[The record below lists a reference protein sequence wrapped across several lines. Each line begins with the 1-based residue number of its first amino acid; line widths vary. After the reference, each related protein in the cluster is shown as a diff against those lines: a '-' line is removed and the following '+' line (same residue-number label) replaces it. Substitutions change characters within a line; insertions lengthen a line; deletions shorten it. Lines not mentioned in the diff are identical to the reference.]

1 MLILTADLFFS
12 SLRIKTGKFDMMLE
26 MEWEKCQET
35 IINID
40 DSDEEV
46 LPSSSGRQVSTQ
58 RFSVN
63 TSNCPDNSG
72 NIHKSKSQIC
82 EGSRIPKSHPL
93 SGEDGNDLDDIY
105 PLDGEMEDP
114 DWLPDIAHEPR
125 SRDRVSET
133 DNSASTDTTG
143 IHHKNLKRKINSVQ
157 DEEILTKKQL
167 SLSKPGRI
175 AGKGLQNGFLLD
187 SGISDCVERDD
198 EAPSS
203 SHFGCH
209 SVINEPSGKS
219 HQGENSGDEMED
231 WWNSRDKE
239 PLVMYHNSYGFTPRT
254 PTKDPNNQSVFINKV
269 SPHTNEKNHKGV
281 TSCTGYRPVSPGN
294 EEGQSA
300 GGSPGSGQGQEK
312 VTQILDMFPALTR
325 EVVYRVLT
333 RHSGDLNSC
342 VEELLQTSESLTP

>member
-1 MLILTADLFFS
+1 
-12 SLRIKTGKFDMMLE
+12 MMLE

-46 LPSSSGRQVSTQ
+46 LPSSSGRHVSTQ

-63 TSNCPDNSG
+63 TSNLPNNSR

-82 EGSRIPKSHPL
+82 EGSGISKSHRL
-93 SGEDGNDLDDIY
+93 SGGDDDDLDDIY

-114 DWLPDIAHEPR
+114 EWLPDITHEPR
-125 SRDRVSET
+125 RVSET
-133 DNSASTDTTG
+133 DSSLNTDTTG
-143 IHHKNLKRKINSVQ
+143 IHHKNLKRKTNSLQ
-157 DEEILTKKQL
+157 DQDTLAKKKL
-167 SLSKPGRI
+167 SLSKPGRNE
-175 AGKGLQNGFLLD
+175 GKGLQNGFLLD
-187 SGISDCVERDD
+187 SGICDGVEGED

-203 SHFGCH
+203 SHFGRH
-209 SVINEPSGKS
+209 PVINEPWRKS
-219 HQGENSGDEMED
+219 HQGEISGEEMED

-254 PTKDPNNQSVFINKV
+254 PTKYPNKQSVSINKV
-269 SPHTNEKNHKGV
+269 SFHTNEKNHKGV
-281 TSCTGYRPVSPGN
+281 TSCRGYRPVSPGD

-300 GGSPGSGQGQEK
+300 GGSKGSGQGQEK

-325 EVVYRVLT
+325 EVVYKVLT

-342 VEELLQTSESLTP
+342 VEELLET

>member
-1 MLILTADLFFS
+1 MLNLSADFF
-12 SLRIKTGKFDMMLE
+12 LKFRIKTGKFDMMFE

-46 LPSSSGRQVSTQ
+46 LSSSSGRHVSTQ

-63 TSNCPDNSG
+63 TSNLPNNSG

-82 EGSRIPKSHPL
+82 EGSRIPKSHRL
-93 SGEDGNDLDDIY
+93 SGGDGNDLDDIHL
-105 PLDGEMEDP
+105 LDGEMEDP
-114 DWLPDIAHEPR
+114 DWLPDIALELR

-133 DNSASTDTTG
+133 DSSLSTDTTG
-143 IHHKNLKRKINSVQ
+143 IHHKNLKRKTNSVQ
-157 DEEILTKKQL
+157 DQEILSKKKL
-167 SLSKPGRI
+167 SLSKPGRNE
-175 AGKGLQNGFLLD
+175 GKGLQNGFLLD
-187 SGISDCVERDD
+187 SGISDGVEGDD

-203 SHFGCH
+203 SHFGH
-209 SVINEPSGKS
+209 HPVINETWRKT
-219 HQGENSGDEMED
+219 HQGENSGDEVED

-254 PTKDPNNQSVFINKV
+254 PTKDSNKQSVSINKV
-269 SPHTNEKNHKGV
+269 SFHTNEKNHKGV
-281 TSCTGYRPVSPGN
+281 TSCRGYRPVSPGD

-300 GGSPGSGQGQEK
+300 GGSKGSGQGQEK

-325 EVVYRVLT
+325 EVVYKVLT

-342 VEELLQTSESLTP
+342 VEELLET

>member
-1 MLILTADLFFS
+1 
-12 SLRIKTGKFDMMLE
+12 MMLE

-46 LPSSSGRQVSTQ
+46 LPSSSGRHVSTQ

-63 TSNCPDNSG
+63 TSNHPDNSG

-82 EGSRIPKSHPL
+82 EGSGIPKSHPL
-93 SGEDGNDLDDIY
+93 SGEDGDNLDDIY

-125 SRDRVSET
+125 NRDRVSET
-133 DNSASTDTTG
+133 DSSVSSDTTG
-143 IHHKNLKRKINSVQ
+143 IHHKNLKRKTNSVQ
-157 DEEILTKKQL
+157 DQEILTKKKL
-167 SLSKPGRI
+167 SLSKRGRSG
-175 AGKGLQNGFLLD
+175 GKGLQNGFLLD
-187 SGISDCVERDD
+187 SGISDSVEGDD

-203 SHFGCH
+203 SHFRNH
-209 SVINEPSGKS
+209 PVISEPWRKS
-219 HQGENSGDEMED
+219 HWGENSKDEVED

-254 PTKDPNNQSVFINKV
+254 PTKDPNKQSISISKV
-269 SPHTNEKNHKGV
+269 SSHTNEKNHKNV
-281 TSCTGYRPVSPGN
+281 TSCRGYRPVSPGD
-294 EEGQSA
+294 EVGQSA
-300 GGSPGSGQGQEK
+300 GGSAGSGQGQEK
-312 VTQILDMFPALTR
+312 VAQILDMFPALTR
-325 EVVYRVLT
+325 ELVYKVLS

-342 VEELLQTSESLTP
+342 VEELLQTSESLAP